1 MLFRSTNTALLW
13 NESTD
18 KWTVTNDGTNYF
30 NIGADSG
37 ESYANAAF
45 AQANTGSTN
54 ATSAGVYGNSAFT
67 TANSAA
73 SYANSS
79 FLAANTPSYVA
90 NSASSYANSAFL
102 QANTPSYVANSAAS
116 YANAA
121 FAKANTDFTNISI
134 SEATYGNSYYHPII
148 TVSANGRISAI
159 SNSDTQLATIP
170 DVLALSIALG

>member
-1 MLFRSTNTALLW
+1 MC
-13 NESTD
+13 
-18 KWTVTNDGTNYF
+18 
-30 NIGADSG
+30 
-37 ESYANAAF
+37 
-45 AQANTGSTN
+45 
-54 ATSAGVYGNSAFT
+54 
-67 TANSAA
+67 
-73 SYANSS
+73 SS
-79 FLAANTPSYVA
+79 DL
-90 NSASSYANSAFL
+90 
-102 QANTPSYVANSAAS
+102 S